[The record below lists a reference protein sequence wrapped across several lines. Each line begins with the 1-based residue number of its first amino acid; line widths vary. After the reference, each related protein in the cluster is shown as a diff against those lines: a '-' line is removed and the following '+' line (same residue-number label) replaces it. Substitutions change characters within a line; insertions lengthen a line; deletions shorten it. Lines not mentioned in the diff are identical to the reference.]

1 MINFNVDPYYDDFDP
16 GKNFHRVLFRPGR
29 AVQARE
35 LTQSQTILQNQISN
49 FADHFFKQNTP
60 IKGGNVTL
68 DLNVKY
74 LKLNSTYN
82 DVDVVA
88 ADFLNQIVTDD
99 TELIVAKVIATE
111 EATASDPPTLVLQ
124 YFSGQQ
130 FANSANVI
138 SVSSSTYAQSIAADA
153 AGPSSVA
160 SVSNGIFYIV
170 NGYDY
175 SSTQNPD
182 GTYNRFS
189 IGNFVDVAP
198 QTIILS
204 KYSNTPNV
212 RIGLD
217 ISEYVSDYVSDP
229 SLLDPAVG
237 ATNYQAPG
245 ADRYTIDLELTTKSI
260 TTTTATDQNFIEL
273 VRVQNGTIVK
283 QVSGTAYSAIDD
295 YFAKRTYETNGDYV
309 VNEFPLT
316 TSANTDP
323 AGSSKY
329 LINIGPGLAYVQ
341 GYRVQNQSQLSINAN
356 RARTTSNVN
365 NNIVTPSYGSYFY
378 VNTLLGANNGI
389 IDATSLSTID
399 FHVGGVAN
407 VNVQTQTAYSSTVAA
422 QGFIRGLEYDS
433 FTSTSNTKSYVYKM
447 FVDGITGNVLS
458 TNVSS
463 ATGTTVT
470 LFDSA
475 TNGKFSLKNNVYTG
489 VALTIDS
496 GTGVGQTR
504 YITEYNG
511 STKTATLDIPF
522 SVVPTSSSNV
532 SLKFAIKDI
541 ECVVR
546 AGTGTSSNLAIFGT
560 AAINDL
566 SKSNQINTGETQLI
580 DAQQPQLIF
589 QVGNPYISSINDT
602 SYSSTK
608 IQRGITATSDG
619 GSGSIITLTTG
630 TSVFNYV
637 RTGATEDAES
647 IRENFVVIVRDPL
660 SSGLTKGDIVN
671 FTNSPTRTVVVA
683 ANKQT
688 ATLTATDLT
697 PFIAD
702 VYVKISITNADNTS
716 LVLKQKTL
724 VEANTTALGISGA
737 TATIGNTLID
747 LTKGQIYINSN
758 TAVAGYG
765 STQNLYVSDVKRIV
779 KIIDPKGATPTL
791 SMLTN
796 SLYDVT
802 SYYNFDNGQRD
813 GYYGHASISLKPGYI
828 KPVRL
833 WILFDYYSTAGGDGY
848 YNKESYINETFEEIP
863 SYVSADGTIY
873 NLRDCIDFRPIAIN
887 AQSTIQ
893 YRYSVTPSTSNFYGV
908 LLPQNSSNF
917 TNDYSYY
924 LGRTDLLLLTR
935 ESNFQI
941 LEGTPSINP
950 IEPPTPLSGLVLA
963 KLYLDPYTAYVPGE
977 TTDVIPN
984 LSIKPVLH
992 KNWQMKDI
1000 TNIQDRL
1007 NNLEYYTA
1015 LNLLEQNASSLQ
1027 IQDSLGLNRFKNGI
1041 LVDDFSTFSVAD
1053 TYNADF
1059 SASINTN
1066 KSILAP
1072 AQDVKNY
1079 QLQNSV
1085 TLDGVNYGKL
1095 SAATQTSLGYKL
1107 HQYGRTNI
1115 VSLQYTETPLVIQ
1128 KLASRD
1134 VDVNAFSV
1142 RNIEGTM
1149 NMTPP
1154 MDNWIDTETQPSLL
1168 FIDPTLRTFKA
1179 VNQQNLLQVG
1189 DWQNIPG
1196 SSYKKVSSDTQG
1208 YITTTTTTN
1217 YTGYTRNKYY
1227 GNYAESYSQ
1236 KGEYVTNVSIL
1247 PYIRAQQIQFR
1258 ATNLLFNTTLNAFFD
1273 EKRVTRLIKNPNIV
1287 ELTGVTGTFQPGDV
1301 IGYLSAGSFIKT
1313 GKVLDV
1319 YKKTSTTTRLY
1330 VVDDGATT
1338 IYSTGTVVAGTFNT
1352 TGTYV
1357 ASTATGTLASS
1368 THYSGSLGSTASS
1381 TNSVTLNSKAS
1392 STNSYYVGMPFYIV
1406 GGSLTGISSIGKGL
1420 GAYIGTYNGST
1431 KVATLVDKDNN
1442 PITISYTAGDVY
1454 SIGNIQSNE
1463 IGNVSGVF
1471 YLFGGYFQ
1479 TGERI
1484 FRLDN
1489 RVVTQT
1495 ATEFLYSNGTE
1506 TTYAEA
1512 KFVAQGLLRKTQ
1524 ELEFSVSVDSASKV
1538 VNMPE
1543 TQVRSS
1549 TTVTTADNTPRS
1561 RGCCVLTTALE
1572 ESGVWTSDRKD
1583 MVVDWCEKH
1592 LHDRVLGECFRRGYQ
1607 VVASKI
1613 GVPLLR
1619 SENKIA
1625 KAVSKYYTWSWNNGT
1640 NTALGKKFNPV
1651 SIPNS
1656 LFWITIFM
1664 GVGAVVTKEY
1674 AEKTWK
1680 KLYK

>member
-1 MINFNVDPYYDDFDP
+1 
-16 GKNFHRVLFRPGR
+16 
-29 AVQARE
+29 
-35 LTQSQTILQNQISN
+35 
-49 FADHFFKQNTP
+49 
-60 IKGGNVTL
+60 
-68 DLNVKY
+68 
-74 LKLNSTYN
+74 
-82 DVDVVA
+82 
-88 ADFLNQIVTDD
+88 
-99 TELIVAKVIATE
+99 
-111 EATASDPPTLVLQ
+111 
-124 YFSGQQ
+124 
-130 FANSANVI
+130 
-138 SVSSSTYAQSIAADA
+138 
-153 AGPSSVA
+153 
-160 SVSNGIFYIV
+160 
-170 NGYDY
+170 
-175 SSTQNPD
+175 
-182 GTYNRFS
+182 
-189 IGNFVDVAP
+189 
-198 QTIILS
+198 
-204 KYSNTPNV
+204 
-212 RIGLD
+212 
-217 ISEYVSDYVSDP
+217 
-229 SLLDPAVG
+229 
-237 ATNYQAPG
+237 
-245 ADRYTIDLELTTKSI
+245 
-260 TTTTATDQNFIEL
+260 
-273 VRVQNGTIVK
+273 
-283 QVSGTAYSAIDD
+283 
-295 YFAKRTYETNGDYV
+295 
-309 VNEFPLT
+309 
-316 TSANTDP
+316 
-323 AGSSKY
+323 
-329 LINIGPGLAYVQ
+329 
-341 GYRVQNQSQLSINAN
+341 
-356 RARTTSNVN
+356 
-365 NNIVTPSYGSYFY
+365 
-378 VNTLLGANNGI
+378 
-389 IDATSLSTID
+389 
-399 FHVGGVAN
+399 
-407 VNVQTQTAYSSTVAA
+407 
-422 QGFIRGLEYDS
+422 
-433 FTSTSNTKSYVYKM
+433 
-447 FVDGITGNVLS
+447 
-458 TNVSS
+458 
-463 ATGTTVT
+463 
-470 LFDSA
+470 
-475 TNGKFSLKNNVYTG
+475 
-489 VALTIDS
+489 
-496 GTGVGQTR
+496 
-504 YITEYNG
+504 
-511 STKTATLDIPF
+511 
-522 SVVPTSSSNV
+522 
-532 SLKFAIKDI
+532 
-541 ECVVR
+541 
-546 AGTGTSSNLAIFGT
+546 
-560 AAINDL
+560 
-566 SKSNQINTGETQLI
+566 
-580 DAQQPQLIF
+580 
-589 QVGNPYISSINDT
+589 
-602 SYSSTK
+602 
-608 IQRGITATSDG
+608 
-619 GSGSIITLTTG
+619 
-630 TSVFNYV
+630 
-637 RTGATEDAES
+637 
-647 IRENFVVIVRDPL
+647 
-660 SSGLTKGDIVN
+660 
-671 FTNSPTRTVVVA
+671 
-683 ANKQT
+683 
-688 ATLTATDLT
+688 
-697 PFIAD
+697 
-702 VYVKISITNADNTS
+702 
-716 LVLKQKTL
+716 
-724 VEANTTALGISGA
+724 
-737 TATIGNTLID
+737 
-747 LTKGQIYINSN
+747 
-758 TAVAGYG
+758 
-765 STQNLYVSDVKRIV
+765 
-779 KIIDPKGATPTL
+779 
-791 SMLTN
+791 
-796 SLYDVT
+796 
-802 SYYNFDNGQRD
+802 
-813 GYYGHASISLKPGYI
+813 
-828 KPVRL
+828 
-833 WILFDYYSTAGGDGY
+833 
-848 YNKESYINETFEEIP
+848 
-863 SYVSADGTIY
+863 
-873 NLRDCIDFRPIAIN
+873 
-887 AQSTIQ
+887 
-893 YRYSVTPSTSNFYGV
+893 
-908 LLPQNSSNF
+908 
-917 TNDYSYY
+917 
-924 LGRTDLLLLTR
+924 
-935 ESNFQI
+935 
-941 LEGTPSINP
+941 
-950 IEPPTPLSGLVLA
+950 
-963 KLYLDPYTAYVPGE
+963 LDPYTAYVPGE
-977 TTDVIPN
+977 TTNVIPN

-1115 VSLQYTETPLVIQ
+1115 ISLQYTETPLVIQ

-1572 ESGVWTSDRKD
+1572 ESGAWTPDRKD